1 MKTICL
7 DRCIRMG
14 ESIKEIDL
22 IAEAMKKLFEV
33 FNFF

>member
-1 MKTICL
+1 
-7 DRCIRMG
+7 MG